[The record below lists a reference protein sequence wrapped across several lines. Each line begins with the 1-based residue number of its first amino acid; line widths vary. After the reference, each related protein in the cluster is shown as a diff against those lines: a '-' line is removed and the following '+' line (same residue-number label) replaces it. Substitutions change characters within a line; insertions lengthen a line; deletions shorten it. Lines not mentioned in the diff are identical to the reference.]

1 MRNSLIEKIY
11 SKKSVNRIIKKEKQL
26 GIYSKLNP
34 ISFLNIR
41 MIISIILFI
50 LILYVFKQ
58 GYFYAPIITVTFYLL
73 LEYFVFDYRIK
84 KRIKKLDNE
93 ALFFF
98 EVLTLSLETGRDL
111 KKALDLTCKNIDS
124 EISDEF
130 KEALREMKYSNTLT
144 EALTN
149 MKERIPSDTINNVI
163 LNIIQSNEFGNSIL
177 DTLYR
182 QVDFLRDKKILE
194 VRGTIAKMP
203 NKISAIS
210 VLFFIPILLL
220 MILSPVVLDYL
231 S

>member
-73 LEYFVFDYRIK
+73 LEYFVFDYKIK